1 MTLAYTYIRF
11 STPEQGDGHSL
22 ERQQSA
28 IDAFVRE
35 NNLTLTESSAFQD
48 LGVSS
53 YRGANLRNGLGKFIA
68 EVDAGRVPKGSYLL
82 VESLDR
88 LSRQRVMDALT
99 LLVSLIDKGI
109 RVVPLNDD
117 GAQVL
122 DKGAGLTSLVMALS
136 VMHRANEE
144 SETKSRRV
152 KAAWQAKRR
161 NAANKPVSRR
171 APEWLEFDE
180 ATSSFKPIQE
190 RVDVVRKIY
199 ELADA
204 GLGRGRIVKYLNSNG
219 FSSFRN
225 PSEGWQTSSVS
236 KILRNRS
243 LIGFYQP
250 HCMYYDTATG
260 VKKRVPDGDEVPDY
274 YPKVIEEDLFL
285 RVNARQY
292 APIAPLVGRQGV
304 TLTNLFTGFV
314 YCHWCGAAMSM
325 ANKGPGRKGGRYL
338 VCSKGRRGK
347 DCKYRSWNYDDVEM
361 YVLYAL
367 RQLDLAAVLAGVD
380 TNQRRQHIRTELA
393 RTSLELAESERRLAS
408 LSSELVSQAPANVR
422 TLVGVIA
429 TLEAAVD
436 EQRRRCDELQAED
449 AALGAPVEDPR
460 TFAQNLLRLYDEM
473 ASAQTQQLYLL
484 RVRLRQHISRLLS
497 RIDVMA
503 VGKGEPTVTKD
514 GNNSPKLFL
523 TFKDGRRR
531 MVLPIGRNSAH
542 IADLPPLPTPTR

>member
-1 MTLAYTYIRF
+1 M
-11 STPEQGDGHSL
+11 
-22 ERQQSA
+22 ERQQAA

-68 EVDAGRVPKGSYLL
+68 EVDSGRVPKGSYLL

-88 LSRQRVMDALT
+88 LSRQKVMDALS

-109 RVVPLNDD
+109 KVVPLSDA

-122 DKGAGLTSLVMALS
+122 DKTSGLGPLVMALS
-136 VMHRANEE
+136 VMHRANDE
-144 SETKSRRV
+144 SESKSRRV

-180 ATSSFKPIQE
+180 AAGAFKAIPE
-190 RVDVVRKIY
+190 RVDTVRKIF

-204 GLGRGRIVKYLNSNG
+204 GLGRGRIVKFLNTNG
-219 FSSFRN
+219 FASFRN
-225 PSEGWQTSSVS
+225 PSEGWQSSSVS
-236 KILRNRS
+236 KLLRNRS

-250 HCMYYDTATG
+250 HCMYYDEDTG
-260 VKKRVPDGDEVPDY
+260 VKKRVPDGDEVANY
-274 YPKVIEEDLFL
+274 YPKVIDEGLFV
-285 RVNARQY
+285 RVSARQY
-292 APIAPLVGRQGV
+292 SPIVPLVGRQGE

-367 RQLDLAAVLAGVD
+367 RQLDLSAVLAGVD
-380 TNQRRQHIRTELA
+380 TDLRRQQIRTELA
-393 RTSLELAESERRLAS
+393 RVSLELAETEGKLAS
-408 LSSELVSQAPANVR
+408 LSEELVSQASANVK
-422 TLVGVIA
+422 TLVSVIG
-429 TLEAAVD
+429 TLEGLAEGQKKLAAGL
-436 EQRRRCDELQAED
+436 RAED
-449 AALGAPVEDPR
+449 TALGEPLGDPN

-473 ASAQTQQLYLL
+473 ATAEAQQRYLL

-503 VGKGEPTVTKD
+503 VTKGEPSITPQ
-514 GNNSPKLFL
+514 GNNSSKLFL

-531 MVLPIGRNSAH
+531 MVLPIGRNSVH
-542 IADLPPLPTPTR
+542 MADLPPVKESS

>member
-1 MTLAYTYIRF
+1 MTRAYTYIRF
-11 STPEQGDGHSL
+11 STPEQSEGNSL
-22 ERQQSA
+22 ERQQAA

-35 NNLTLTESSAFQD
+35 KNLTLTESSAFQD

-88 LSRQRVMDALT
+88 LSRQKVMDALS

-109 RVVPLNDD
+109 KIVPLNDD

-122 DKGAGLTSLVMALS
+122 DKASGLGPLVIALS

-180 ATSSFKPIQE
+180 ATGSFKPIPE
-190 RVDVVRKIY
+190 RVDAVRKIY

-219 FSSFRN
+219 FASFRN
-225 PSEGWQTSSVS
+225 PNEGWQTSSVS

-250 HCMYYDTATG
+250 HRMYYDSATG

-274 YPKVIEEDLFL
+274 YPKVLDEDLFL

-292 APIAPLVGRQGV
+292 APIASLVGRQGE

-314 YCHWCGAAMSM
+314 YCHWCGAPMSM

-380 TNQRRQHIRTELA
+380 TNQRRQDIRTELA
-393 RTSLELAESERRLAS
+393 RVSLELADSERRLAS
-408 LSSELVSQAPANVR
+408 LSAELVSQAPANVR
-422 TLVGVIA
+422 TLVSVVA
-429 TLEAAVD
+429 TLEGVAD

-449 AALGAPVEDPR
+449 AALGMAVDDPG
-460 TFAQNLLRLYDEM
+460 TFAQNLLRLYDQM
-473 ASAQTQQLYLL
+473 ASVEKQQLYLL
-484 RVRLRQHISRLLS
+484 RVRLRQNISRLLS

-503 VGKGEPTVTKD
+503 VGRGEPHVTKN

-531 MVLPIGRNSAH
+531 MVLPIGKNSVH
-542 IADLPPLPTPTR
+542 LSDLPPIGKG

>member
-1 MTLAYTYIRF
+1 MPNAYTYIRF
-11 STPEQGDGHSL
+11 STPEQGGGHSL
-22 ERQQSA
+22 ERQQAA
-28 IDAFVRE
+28 IDAFVRD
-35 NNLTLTESSAFQD
+35 NGLTLTESSAFQD

-88 LSRQRVMDALT
+88 LSRQKVMDALS

-109 RVVPLNDD
+109 KVVPLSDA

-122 DKGAGLTSLVMALS
+122 DGSSGLGPLVMALS
-136 VMHRANEE
+136 VMHRANDE
-144 SETKSRRV
+144 SESKSRRV

-180 ATSSFKPIQE
+180 AAGTFKPIPE
-190 RVDVVRKIY
+190 RVDTVNKIY

-204 GLGRGRIVKYLNSNG
+204 GLGRGRIVKFLNTNG
-219 FSSFRN
+219 FESFRN
-225 PSEGWQTSSVS
+225 PNEGWQSSSVS
-236 KILRNRS
+236 KLLRNRS

-250 HCMYYDTATG
+250 HCMYYDEVTG
-260 VKKRVPDGDEVPDY
+260 VKKRVPDGDEVANY
-274 YPKVIEEDLFL
+274 YPKVIDEGLFL
-285 RVNARQY
+285 RVSARQY
-292 APIAPLVGRQGV
+292 SPIIPLVGRQGE

-347 DCKYRSWNYDDVEM
+347 DCKYRSWNYDDIEM

-380 TNQRRQHIRTELA
+380 TDLRRQQVRTELA
-393 RTSLELAESERRLAS
+393 RVSLELAEAEKRLVTLSE
-408 LSSELVSQAPANVR
+408 ELVSQASANVK
-422 TLVGVIA
+422 TLVSVIG
-429 TLEAAVD
+429 TLEGVVD
-436 EQRRRCDELQAED
+436 GHKKVVAELRAED
-449 AALGAPVEDPR
+449 TALGQPLGDPQ

-473 ASAQTQQLYLL
+473 ATVETQQRYLL
-484 RVRLRQHISRLLS
+484 RVRLRQYISRLLS

-503 VGKGEPTVTKD
+503 VTKGEPSVTPQ
-514 GNNSPKLFL
+514 GNNSSKLFL

-531 MVLPIGRNSAH
+531 MVLPIGRNSVH
-542 IADLPPLPTPTR
+542 IEDLPAVKNL